1 MILGYVRNPMC
12 SICFLRDLLGKDLGT
27 SELTLRALD
36 RIVLSPVKEKV
47 YYAFMLH
54 THFQLQKAKFRYAIQ
69 LSLCKKANK
78 QSSKQIAPKSKNL
91 LQRVLRLERFQQ
103 KSSFQT
109 SLHVKDSNKKG
120 AIRNQIIPA
129 PNCKSSSKSQSQ
141 LQITNLSVSTCP

>member
-12 SICFLRDLLGKDLGT
+12 SICFLRDLLGNDLGT
-27 SELTLRALD
+27 SELTLRAPD

-47 YYAFMLH
+47 YAFMLH

-129 PNCKSSSKSQSQ
+129 PNCKSSSKPQSQ